1 MACADSITSPD
12 QGKTWKI
19 PHIKVDK
26 SNAPQQFVKG
36 AKVSG
41 KGGGLCSQRWRKWEL
56 DYVSNSLQTRLPK
69 IMALFYYVHEE
80 PSSERAESRTVQ
92 LRAYTIAEFE
102 EIQIP
107 ASAYSTSHSLTTWIK
122 CARLNSKEDEPLLSP
137 SRQRTWIH
145 VHVEFTI
152 SPLVFWTR
160 HQCRGWAGR
169 LAGGLP
175 RAYAGLSHVY
185 NQEDPP

>member
-1 MACADSITSPD
+1 MHRSNLS
-12 QGKTWKI
+12 
-19 PHIKVDK
+19 KVLKCLERVEGFARRDEGNGNWIMYQTVFK
-26 SNAPQQFVKG
+26 F
-36 AKVSG
+36 
-41 KGGGLCSQRWRKWEL
+41 W
-56 DYVSNSLQTRLPK
+56 TRLPK

-160 HQCRGWAGR
+160 HQCRG
-169 LAGGLP
+169 
-175 RAYAGLSHVY
+175 
-185 NQEDPP
+185 